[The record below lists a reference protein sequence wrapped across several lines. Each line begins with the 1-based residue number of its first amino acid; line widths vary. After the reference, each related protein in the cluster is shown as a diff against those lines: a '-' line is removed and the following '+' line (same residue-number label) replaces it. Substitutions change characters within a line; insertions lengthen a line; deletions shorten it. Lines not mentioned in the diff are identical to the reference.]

1 MNRMLKNNSKL
12 TNKQVVHSSY
22 KNKFII
28 ACVVAIILIG
38 GMFTISTSESDT
50 NGCPTDKNQIGLKNI
65 VILDITDAIPKS
77 SIGNLEMLF
86 DLATSEQ
93 PNWLTTGKKVDQTTF
108 YILSS
113 SNPSDMEPIGI
124 FCKKPPS
131 EVIGLTESE
140 LKMTK
145 NKELIK
151 NRIASLS
158 STVKNQDEATRSK
171 IIQTIA
177 TVTSSANWKN
187 GSNLILFSD
196 LEEISPEC
204 GNFAKNVP
212 NVQEVS
218 SDCKKWIAIAKA
230 NMSNN
235 NTKSDIK
242 FCEILRDKAKQDGL
256 IEFWKN
262 YRQIVA
268 NPDTKAE
275 NGCNKLN

>member
-1 MNRMLKNNSKL
+1 MNRILKNNSKL
-12 TNKQVVHSSY
+12 TNKQAAHSSY

-28 ACVVAIILIG
+28 ACVVMIILLI
-38 GMFTISTSESDT
+38 GMFTIRPSELDT

-65 VILDITDAIPKS
+65 VILDVTDVIPKS
-77 SIGNLEMLF
+77 SIGNLDMLF

-93 PNWLTTGKKVDQTTF
+93 PNWLMSGKKVDQTTF
-108 YILSS
+108 YMLSS

-131 EVIGLTESE
+131 IVIGLGESE
-140 LKMTK
+140 SKMTK

-158 STVKNQDEATRSK
+158 LSIKNQDEATRSK

-212 NVQEVS
+212 NIQEVS

-230 NMSNN
+230 NMSNDD
-235 NTKSDIK
+235 TKSGIE
-242 FCEILRDKAKQDGL
+242 FREILRDKTKQDGL
-256 IEFWKN
+256 IKFWKN

-268 NPDTKAE
+268 NPGLKAE
-275 NGCNKLN
+275 NGDNK